1 MCPACLASLAITVAT
16 TTGATAAVGAWVM
29 RVKRSVSTGTR
40 LELEE
45 DDHDPSDLDGE
56 DRSRVRPSG

>member
-16 TTGATAAVGAWVM
+16 TTGATAAVSAWVI
-29 RVKRSVSTGTR
+29 RAKRSFSMGPR

-45 DDHDPSDLDGE
+45 EDHDPADTDGE
-56 DRSRVRPSG
+56 DRSRIRPSG